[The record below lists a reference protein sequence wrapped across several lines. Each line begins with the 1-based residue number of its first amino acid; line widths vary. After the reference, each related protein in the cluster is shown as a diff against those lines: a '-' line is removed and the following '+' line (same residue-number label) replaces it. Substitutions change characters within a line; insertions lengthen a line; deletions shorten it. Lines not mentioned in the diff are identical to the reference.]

1 MSWDTCPGLLPNFSC
16 PRFAKMIGSMGPSFQ
31 TTLTVV
37 LKNPEVQ
44 QKVQVQNFD
53 QWLEWRRRNLA
64 TRHYTMR

>member
-1 MSWDTCPGLLPNFSC
+1 
-16 PRFAKMIGSMGPSFQ
+16 MIGSMGPSFQ

-44 QKVQVQNFD
+44 HKVQVQNFD